1 MPGKEGKMLRS
12 FVQRLFGQR
21 KHDKDAESLC
31 FKGPA
36 NELVEPEPSSGDA
49 AHQEGKEPLK
59 FSPARE
65 NTEAVTRVNS
75 LFAFVDLKDPFTT
88 GEIAGDELP
97 GPILSILSTRR
108 FNSLFLFD
116 TRRNRL
122 ADELGLASHWRECY
136 GYAWRGVN
144 YRYFSDGGRHE
155 SG

>member
-1 MPGKEGKMLRS
+1 MLRS

-36 NELVEPEPSSGDA
+36 NE
-49 AHQEGKEPLK
+49 
-59 FSPARE
+59 R
-65 NTEAVTRVNS
+65 
-75 LFAFVDLKDPFTT
+75 
-88 GEIAGDELP
+88 ELP

-144 YRYFSDGGRHE
+144 YRYFSGGGRHE